1 MPNASAMI
9 AQCLK
14 IYKNSHFTIS
24 FFDLNFTAKNQ
35 LAQKLKYVKNE
46 TFLGGF
52 QTL

>member
-14 IYKNSHFTIS
+14 IYKNSHFTI
-24 FFDLNFTAKNQ
+24 FFFNFTAKNQ